1 MDKLL
6 TIWNFLILLALT
18 ACTTTF
24 PAQRVETSALADVVD
39 KATGELVQALLNK
52 DVETISSLVA
62 DEGLHFPT
70 KWPGGTDPQQSLSR
84 AIGSRL
90 LTQAVLT
97 GDPSCVGY
105 NPTWG
110 AGPARALVVIS
121 GLPVDWAAVGLSE
134 AEGELVGLVLTQSS
148 PSEWD
153 LTSIMKVDPMTH
165 IREIVD
171 LQQCPSE

>member
-1 MDKLL
+1 MDKLH
-6 TIWNFLILLALT
+6 TSWSFIALLSLS

-24 PAQRVETSALADVVD
+24 QAQRVETAALADEAD
-39 KATGELVQALLNK
+39 NATGELMQALLSK
-52 DVETISSLVA
+52 DVETISSVVA
-62 DEGLHFPT
+62 DEGVHFPT
-70 KWPGGTDPQQSLSR
+70 KWPGGIDPQESLSR
-84 AIGSRL
+84 GIVSRL

-110 AGPARALVVIS
+110 AGPARVLVVIS
-121 GLPVDWAAVGLSE
+121 GLPMDWAALGHSE
-134 AEGELVGLVLTQSS
+134 AEAELAGLVLTQSS

-153 LTSIMKVDPMTH
+153 LTSILKVDPMAH

-171 LQQCPSE
+171 LQQCPSG

>member
-6 TIWNFLILLALT
+6 TTWIFLILLALA

-24 PAQRVETSALADVVD
+24 PAQRVETAAPAGEVD
-39 KATGELVQALLNK
+39 RATGKLVQALLNR

-62 DEGLHFPT
+62 DEGVHFPT

-90 LTQAVLT
+90 LSKAVLA

-110 AGPARALVVIS
+110 ADPARALVVIS
-121 GLPVDWAAVGLSE
+121 GLPMDWAAAGLSE
-134 AEGELVGLVLTQSS
+134 AEGDLVGLVLTQSS
-148 PSEWD
+148 PSEWH

-165 IREIVD
+165 ISEIVD
-171 LQQCPSE
+171 LQHCPSE